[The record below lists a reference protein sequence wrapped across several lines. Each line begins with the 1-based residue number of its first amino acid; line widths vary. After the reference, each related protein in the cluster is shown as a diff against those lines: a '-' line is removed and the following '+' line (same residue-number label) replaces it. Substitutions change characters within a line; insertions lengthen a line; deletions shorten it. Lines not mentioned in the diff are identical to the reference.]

1 MMHLANGGWAVF
13 VFIVVVLLTAL
24 VLFAFYRKTYL
35 IRSLFSRNQQEFL
48 LSNLNQPARLLRT
61 FALLLA
67 LYFIAFS
74 ALDPRWGTKN
84 VQADIEG
91 IDIVFIMDISRSM
104 LTPDAVPNRLEA
116 SKRLSVQL
124 MNLLL
129 GSRIGI
135 TAFAGY
141 AFNVIPLTTDV
152 NAAALFLNEL
162 SPDMMDVQGTNL
174 EDAIK
179 KALELFEKEALT
191 HKAIVIFTD
200 GEDYEFSPL
209 NQVRLAREK
218 GIAIFTVGV
227 GTPNGG
233 SIPLFDANGNQVDFL
248 KKDGQVVVS
257 KLNDK
262 LLAQIAA
269 ETHGIYVYGNENSI
283 ITLSKRLDEIK
294 KSRFG
299 SNLYEFMEPQFQYF
313 LVIGLLLLFIYLLLP
328 DRKMPGSAVS
338 IVIAVLLLSFGGRAF
353 SSDASSGCRE
363 YKKGNYDQALEYF
376 QRSIVK
382 DPANEKVRFNEG
394 DALLKLKKND
404 DSIRAFG
411 GLIRSKDRG
420 IRGKS
425 LYNLGNAYLEK
436 GDVTNAVMYY
446 RSVLENEKPGSKL
459 YKKALNNLLFAKRM
473 PPQQQQQQQQNDRNK
488 QDQDKKQEPGKQDR
502 QKDKDKQNRPDQQP
516 QAEPVS
522 PSQVENLLNLIEEEE
537 KKHIG
542 KKERD
547 KTVRVYPQNEW

>member
-1 MMHLANGGWAVF
+1 MHLANGGMAVF
-13 VFIVVVLLTAL
+13 IFILVALLTAL
-24 VLFAFYRKTYL
+24 VIFAFYRKNVL
-35 IRSLFSRNQQEFL
+35 VRRLFSKNQQDLL
-48 LSNLNQPARLLRT
+48 LSNLNQPARAART

-104 LTPDAVPNRLEA
+104 LTPDTAPNRLET
-116 SKRLSVQL
+116 SKKLSVQL

-162 SPDMMDVQGTNL
+162 SPDMIDVQGTNL

-209 NQVRLAREK
+209 NQVRIAKEK
-218 GIAIFTVGV
+218 GISIFTVGI

-233 SIPLFDANGNQVDFL
+233 NIPLLDANGNQVDFL
-248 KKDGQVVVS
+248 KKDGQIVLS
-257 KLNDK
+257 RLNDK
-262 LLAQIAA
+262 LLAQIAGD
-269 ETHGIYVYGNENSI
+269 TRGIYVYGNDNSI

-313 LVIGLLLLFIYLLLP
+313 LIMGLLLLFIYLFLP
-328 DRKMPGSAVS
+328 DRKLPGNIAAVLA
-338 IVIAVLLLSFGGRAF
+338 AVLLLSFSGRAF
-353 SSDASSGCRE
+353 ASDASGGCGE
-363 YKKGNYDQALEYF
+363 YRKGNYDQALELF
-376 QRSIVK
+376 RKAIVK
-382 DPANEKVRFNEG
+382 EPKNEKLRFNEG
-394 DALLKLKKND
+394 NAFLKLKKND
-404 DSIRAFG
+404 EAVQSFG
-411 GLIRSKDRG
+411 GLIWSKDKD
-420 IRGKS
+420 IRKKS
-425 LYNLGNAYLEK
+425 VYNLGNAFLEQ
-436 GDVTNAVMYY
+436 GDVTNAALYY
-446 RSVLENEKPGSKL
+446 RMVLENEKPSSPL
-459 YKKALNNLLFAKRM
+459 YKKALKNLLYAKQM
-473 PPQQQQQQQQNDRNK
+473 PPKQQQQQQNDNNKKGDQK
-488 QDQDKKQEPGKQDR
+488 QDQNKDQDRNKDQRDKQDR
-502 QKDKDKQNRPDQQP
+502 QNQP
-516 QAEPVS
+516 QSGPIS
-522 PSQVENLLNLIEEEE
+522 PTQVENLLNLIEEEE

-547 KTVRVYPQNEW
+547 KTIRVYPQNEW